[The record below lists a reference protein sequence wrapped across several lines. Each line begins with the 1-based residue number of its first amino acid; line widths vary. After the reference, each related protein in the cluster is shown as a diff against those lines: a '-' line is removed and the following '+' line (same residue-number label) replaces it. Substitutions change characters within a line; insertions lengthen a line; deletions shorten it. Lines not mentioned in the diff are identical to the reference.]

1 MLDSIRETNNEL
13 IVSNKDMEQRV
24 ETRTRELTLSNQR
37 IIEEMEAKDLA
48 NEALNQTRQQ
58 LSQSEKLANVG
69 RKYLLVL
76 HMN

>member
-13 IVSNKDMEQRV
+13 IASNKDMEQRV

-58 LSQSEKLANVG
+58 LSQSEKLAMSD
-69 RKYLLVL
+69 RYLLVL